1 MAALRSTRP
10 VPKQM
15 APQRGMNHAR
25 PEETCSP
32 VASRRFIKLA
42 YVAWKLNGNAGSIN
56 MVIEILAQILA
67 AGAPAS

>member
-1 MAALRSTRP
+1 
-10 VPKQM
+10 
-15 APQRGMNHAR
+15 MNHAR

-67 AGAPAS
+67 APRHAWKTAYGNPLTRAF

>member
-1 MAALRSTRP
+1 
-10 VPKQM
+10 
-15 APQRGMNHAR
+15 MNHAR